1 MTAFAEIKKQVHS
14 ALAAA
19 LANKGFKSEKGR
31 DRFTRKVSPDI
42 AHRLDLIL
50 NREQTLTR
58 LHVHISVR
66 INTIEDIFHRTSG
79 YEKKYQR
86 DTPTIGGALDA
97 IKGDPQYDMTLDA
110 ETGVERARTIL
121 TSPETLDFCGAWYQR
136 FSQIK
141 EIDHELND
149 DPYRETP
156 NRPML
161 WLRCSTGI
169 ISARLVARPNFAE
182 LVQIY
187 SQQMQTISSGFYWPR
202 FKALLEDTQR
212 S

>member
-1 MTAFAEIKKQVHS
+1 MTAFAEIKEQVHS

-19 LANKGFKSEKGR
+19 LANRGFKAEKGR
-31 DRFTRKVSPDI
+31 DRFTRKAGPDI
-42 AHRLDLIL
+42 AHRLDLIF

-58 LHVHISVR
+58 LHVHVSIR

-86 DTPTIGGALDA
+86 DTPTMGGALDA
-97 IKGDPQYDMTLDA
+97 IKGDPKYDMTLDA
-110 ETGVERARTIL
+110 ATGVERGRRIL
-121 TSPETLDFCGAWYQR
+121 TSPETLDFCEAWHQR

-141 EIDHELND
+141 EIDRELND

-161 WLRCSTGI
+161 WLRCSTATI
-169 ISARLVARPNFAE
+169 AAHLVARPTSRNWF
-182 LVQIY
+182 
-187 SQQMQTISSGFYWPR
+187 
-202 FKALLEDTQR
+202 R
-212 S
+212 STVSKCKP